1 VTASHHKTNHRLSQL
16 SRQEL
21 VAFGKAIV
29 IERLEKLGCTG
40 EDAEQSDRR
49 QTRRGDSLAPL
60 ARGFRVHSAAGR
72 VRFLD
77 EAAIHACEQPV
88 RGNRAFG

>member
-1 VTASHHKTNHRLSQL
+1 LSASHHKTNHRLSQL

-29 IERLEKLGCTG
+29 IERLEKLGCTVKTPNNRIG
-40 EDAEQSDRR
+40 G

-60 ARGFRVHSAAGR
+60 ARGFRVHAAAGR

-88 RGNRAFG
+88 RGDRAFG